1 MQMVRISGALNLAL
15 LLVWLSCTIVMG
27 ESVEA
32 QFAGLDVKDTFKG
45 LNISMGGSII
55 DERTVVVRANTSLRL
70 RLGNVAPLDRES
82 LGEQYEGQLK
92 KVKGVLSENV
102 QGQLILWKAAPDQNQ
117 NEVGALVADVW
128 TSDGKHIN
136 GFLLKN
142 GLLAAMEEY
151 KSELARDILAVAAEQ
166 EKKKQYEKLEEAL
179 KETSRVEVEA
189 TPMESKL
196 ASPSSWKSVFWCV
209 LVCAMLLGVGVVF
222 PSKGQQ
228 KQPKPKKIKPKR
240 NKMA

>member
-1 MQMVRISGALNLAL
+1 M
-15 LLVWLSCTIVMG
+15 
-27 ESVEA
+27 
-32 QFAGLDVKDTFKG
+32 
-45 LNISMGGSII
+45 SMGGSII

-142 GLLAAMEEY
+142 GLLAAMR
-151 KSELARDILAVAAEQ
+151 SINQNLH
-166 EKKKQYEKLEEAL
+166 
-179 KETSRVEVEA
+179 ETFLLLLPSR
-189 TPMESKL
+189 
-196 ASPSSWKSVFWCV
+196 
-209 LVCAMLLGVGVVF
+209 
-222 PSKGQQ
+222 
-228 KQPKPKKIKPKR
+228 R
-240 NKMA
+240 